1 MEEEIIFKIL
11 ANVGVPAAICFYTLY
26 GVNKTLEELTT
37 AIKKLGADVDKHQ
50 SRQVQEFNKLKDEV
64 KELRFEVNLI
74 QNKYL
79 EVRNNERC

>member
-11 ANVGVPAAICFYTLY
+11 ANVGVPAAICFYTLW

-64 KELRFEVNLI
+64 KELRFKVDILDT
-74 QNKYL
+74 
-79 EVRNNERC
+79 RHNEGE